1 LEQEKFIVLI
11 LIVGYACTGKSTLR
25 NFLEERGIL
34 AIEASS
40 FIAPLREKCK
50 EIGVG
55 NVFDIYP
62 KSVGAKLIEHRYGDQ
77 LNHAVVVG
85 LRTIEEYFY
94 FKERYPVKLI
104 RLQASL
110 STCYTRSNTRLGR
123 ERYDSPELFYK
134 NRIAADNELGL
145 SDLLAYAEETL
156 WNENWSQ
163 EEFFQYSLKKIGPFL

>member
-1 LEQEKFIVLI
+1 MLI

-25 NFLEERGIL
+25 SFFEKRGIL

-55 NVFDIYP
+55 NIYDIYP
-62 KSVGAKLIEHRYGDQ
+62 KSVGAELIEHCYGAQ

-94 FKERYPVKLI
+94 FKERYPVKLM
-104 RLQASL
+104 RLQSSL
-110 STCYTRSNTRLGR
+110 STCYMRSNTRLGR
-123 ERYDSPELFYK
+123 ERYDSPESFYE
-134 NRIAADNELGL
+134 NRIATDNALGL
-145 SDLLAYAEETL
+145 SDLLAYAEEAL
-156 WNENWSQ
+156 LNESWSQ
-163 EEFFQYSLKKIGPFL
+163 EEFLRHSLKKVRPFR